1 MICRYCYTGADESQ
15 EHLGS
20 CTGTNKEKRG
30 ITDMGKNTILKKTLC
45 KARGKREIGKKDHG
59 GIMLGNLWQ
68 PGCHKIFALKR
79 NIWQKSRFYH
89 NICGV
94 EYMK

>member
-20 CTGTNKEKRG
+20 CTGTNKEKRA
-30 ITDMGKNTILKKTLC
+30 ITDMGKNTILEKTLC

-59 GIMLGNLWQ
+59 GIMLGNLATRLPQ
-68 PGCHKIFALKR
+68 NLCSQEKYL
-79 NIWQKSRFYH
+79 
-89 NICGV
+89 V
-94 EYMK
+94 ELPLL